1 VLWNIYFACFQ
12 SQLRYGIIL
21 WGETRESIKVL
32 HIPKMVIRLITDIKE
47 YEPVDRKSKKTE
59 FLW

>member
-1 VLWNIYFACFQ
+1 MLWNIYVAFFQ

-21 WGETRESIKVL
+21 WGEIRESIKVL
-32 HIPKMVIRLITDIKE
+32 CIPKMVIRLITGIKK

-59 FLW
+59 FLQ

>member
-1 VLWNIYFACFQ
+1 MLWNIYFASFQ

-32 HIPKMVIRLITDIKE
+32 HIPKMVMRLITGIKKNMN
-47 YEPVDRKSKKTE
+47 PVERKSKKIE
-59 FLW
+59 FL